1 MNAKTVILNETKRL
15 AQFSNEAKAEIRILF
30 EFVTGK
36 DAVVS
41 MLEESD
47 ISDCEVQTIK
57 NAVDRLLKGEPIQY
71 VMGTWSFMGNDFIV
85 TPDVLIPRADTE
97 ILCESVIRY
106 INEKNIVTRVLDLC
120 SGSGC
125 IGISIAKSCEK
136 AYVDCTDISLSAVE
150 IIKKNAQQNGILK
163 RVNAFCSHMF
173 EKCATYDIIASNPPY
188 IPSAD
193 IDTLDDKVRLFEPR
207 IALDGGSDGLDFY
220 RIIAKNA
227 RKHLSDDGILFME
240 IGFDERL
247 AVTDIFKAHGY
258 SDITCIKDYSGNDR
272 VITCRV

>member
-15 AQFSNEAKAEIRILF
+15 AQFSNEAKTEIRILF

-163 RVNAFCSHMF
+163 RVNAFCSDMF

-188 IPSAD
+188 IPSDD

-207 IALDGGSDGLDFY
+207 TALDGGSDGLDFY
-220 RIIAKNA
+220 RCIYGKWLKTVAA
-227 RKHLSDDGILFME
+227 GGFLAFECGDGQGQE
-240 IGFDERL
+240 ICN
-247 AVTDIFKAHGY
+247 IFKPKTV
-258 SDITCIKDYSGNDR
+258 SQKIIFDFNNIDR
-272 VITCRV
+272 IVTFRI

>member
-15 AQFSNEAKAEIRILF
+15 EQFSNEAKAEIRILF
-30 EFVTGK
+30 EFVTEK

-41 MLEESD
+41 MLEENEITD
-47 ISDCEVQTIK
+47 YQVQTIK
-57 NAVDRLLKGEPIQY
+57 SCVDRLIKGEPIQY
-71 VMGTWSFMGNDFIV
+71 VMGTWSFMGNEFVV

-97 ILCESVIRY
+97 ILCENVIRH
-106 INEKNIVTRVLDLC
+106 INEKNGMTRVLDLC

-125 IGISIAKSCEK
+125 IGISIAKSCDK
-136 AYVDCTDISLSAVE
+136 AYVECADISLNAVE
-150 IIKKNAQQNGILK
+150 IIKRNAELNGVGE
-163 RVNAFCSHMF
+163 RVSAFCSDMF